1 MQTSKTRTLI
11 QYLNTTILGIILM
24 FILIAGITTSIFSF
38 KLTSDNVANIL
49 KSVNTTEIYTEL
61 FHSENH
67 LFPKSDGKG
76 LSIGNILF
84 QIATNIRLDDTRTL
98 LGRELPALTF
108 FHTEI
113 VVAEEGTSLANLPF
127 ESTPSEELMKNPKEV
142 DEEKVEKEEK
152 PSENKAPVTTPKN
165 KTVLVY
171 NTHNLE
177 AYLPLLKNAN
187 ENEAVSSDERANVVG
202 LSNKLTS
209 LLQDEGIGVQ
219 LDKTNINQK
228 LLDRGWNFF
237 SSYAISKEVVETAV
251 SKNNDLNYLI
261 DIHRDSARKKTT
273 SATIDGK
280 SYAKLLFIIGEANKG
295 YEKNQEFAKKL
306 HAELQKKYPGIS
318 RGVFLK
324 GKEEGNGVYN
334 QNFSDRAILLEVG
347 GIDNTQ
353 AELNRSIEAF
363 ADIFSKVYWEEN
375 DATQQ

>member
-38 KLTSDNVANIL
+38 KLTSDNVASIL
-49 KSVNTTEIYTEL
+49 KSVNSTEIYTEI

-76 LSIGNILF
+76 LSLGNILF

-98 LGRELPALTF
+98 LGRELPALTS

-152 PSENKAPVTTPKN
+152 PSENKAPVVTPKN

-202 LSNKLTS
+202 LSNKLS
-209 LLQDEGIGVQ
+209 NLLQDEGIGVQ

-237 SSYAISKEVVETAV
+237 SSYAVSKEVVETAV
-251 SKNNDLNYLI
+251 SENKHLNYLI

-273 SATIDGK
+273 TATIDGN
-280 SYAKLLFIIGEANKG
+280 SYAKLLFIIGDANKG

-306 HAELQKKYPGIS
+306 HAELDKKYPGIS

-334 QNFSDRAILLEVG
+334 QDFSDRAILLEVG

-363 ADIFSKVYWEEN
+363 SEIFSKVYWEEN